1 MPPHSPLSP
10 RSPSAMPDLIRC
22 CPVNLSFTISRHRV
36 PPRWSMRSWESVRRC
51 ASRRREELPRSDGPS
66 ERKVVRIRANLRLRS
81 RDAGFLPDLAAA
93 LAVGPGTA
101 TLDRTAVDLIRPWE
115 LRGSSGRPGERR
127 RNPSPIRGAGG
138 LAAGRSAAPPRP
150 PWQPGKAPALY
161 RTRGPGR
168 VAAGRSAAASRRR
181 WQPGKGLAHLPTRRT
196 GRVAAGRSAS
206 PLGRRWQPGKGPA
219 HLPTRESGRVAAYC
233 SAAPSRRRWEPG
245 MGPDPSSTRGPSRAE
260 ERLRARGR
268 AG

>member
-1 MPPHSPLSP
+1 MPPHSPISP

-22 CPVNLSFTISRHRV
+22 CPVNLSVTISRHRV
-36 PPRWSMRSWESVRRC
+36 PPRWSMRPWESVRCC
-51 ASRRREELPRSDGPS
+51 ASRRRGLPRSHEPS
-66 ERKVVRIRANLRLRS
+66 ERRVVRIRANLRLRS
-81 RDAGFLPDLAAA
+81 RRAGFLPDLAAA

-115 LRGSSGRPGERR
+115 LRGSSGRPGERC
-127 RNPSPIRGAGG
+127 RNPPPSRGQARVAVCRLASP
-138 LAAGRSAAPPRP
+138 PPR

-168 VAAGRSAAASRRR
+168 VAAGRSASPSRWRGHPGKGLAHLPTRGPGRVAAGRSASPSRRR
-181 WQPGKGLAHLPTRRT
+181 WQPGKGLAHLPTR
-196 GRVAAGRSAS
+196 G
-206 PLGRRWQPGKGPA
+206 PG
-219 HLPTRESGRVAAYC
+219 
-233 SAAPSRRRWEPG
+233 
-245 MGPDPSSTRGPSRAE
+245 RAE